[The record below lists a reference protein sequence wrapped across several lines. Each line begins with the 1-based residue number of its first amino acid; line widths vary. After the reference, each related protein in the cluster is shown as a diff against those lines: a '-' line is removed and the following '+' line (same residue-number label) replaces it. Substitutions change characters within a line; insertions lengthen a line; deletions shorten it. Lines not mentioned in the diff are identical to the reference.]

1 MFLISKE
8 QKDKLENYIDKVD
21 KTTDK
26 YRDVKEL
33 SANLNIITK
42 QARQDS
48 RKIKNLQENN
58 EALELRVDNLT
69 SKVNEQQEK
78 IDELRQDNFNLKY
91 RLQQFEEFFKKL
103 INLFKRMI
111 KRTKKSESYLEVLN
125 DMHDNRIISND
136 TLDNILNDNKN
147 NIKEKDDFE
156 L

>member
-48 RKIKNLQENN
+48 KKIKHLRENN
-58 EALELRVDNLT
+58 EALVLMVDNLT
-69 SKVNEQQEK
+69 SKVNEQQDK

-91 RLQQFEEFFKKL
+91 RLQQLEQFFKKL
-103 INLFKRMI
+103 VNLFKKIINR
-111 KRTKKSESYLEVLN
+111 KDKKDSFIEVLE
-125 DMHDNRIISND
+125 DMHDHRIISKN
-136 TLDNILNDNKN
+136 TFDNILGFEVQDKKN
-147 NIKEKDDFE
+147 DFE